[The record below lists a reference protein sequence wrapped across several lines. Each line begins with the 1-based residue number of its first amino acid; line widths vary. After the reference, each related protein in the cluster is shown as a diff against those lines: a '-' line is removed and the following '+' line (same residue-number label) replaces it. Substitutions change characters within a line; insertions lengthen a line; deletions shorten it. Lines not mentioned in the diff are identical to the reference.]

1 MMQVDWE
8 REKAWWNAKAP
19 KEEDDLGDEPVNRA
33 LRWREI
39 EQHLEGVKT
48 ILDIGCGQG
57 RFAIP
62 LAKRGFFV
70 TCLDISPVIL
80 DIARSRAKG
89 IKNITF
95 IEGNAVDLSQF
106 ADRSFDLVLA
116 MDGAISFCGSEAEKA
131 VRESCRVT
139 KKRLIISV
147 LSRARM
153 VQLCVE
159 SSLLL
164 SGKLLKAVYEFIETG
179 LWHQN
184 QFPENKIFT
193 KGLTQDYLGTMKAFT
208 LSELKTIIKQANMQ
222 ILRLGAFGSL
232 SNTFEKK
239 TIEQIFRDKTL
250 SEEFIDLADRFD
262 KEILPEGAG
271 ARQRCGLIAVAKPKS

>member
-1 MMQVDWE
+1 MKVDWE
-8 REKAWWNAKAP
+8 REKSWWDAKAP
-19 KEEDDLGDEPVNRA
+19 KEEDDLGDEIVNRA

-39 EQHLEGVKT
+39 EQNLDGIKT
-48 ILDIGCGQG
+48 ILDVGCGQG

-62 LAKRGFFV
+62 LAKRGFSI

-80 DIARSRAKG
+80 DMARNKAKG

-106 ADRSFDLVLA
+106 ADRSFDLVLT
-116 MDGAISFCGSEAEKA
+116 MDGAISFCGSEAKKA
-131 VRESCRVT
+131 VLESCRVT
-139 KKRLIISV
+139 REKFIMSV

-159 SSLLL
+159 SSLVL
-164 SGKLLKAVYEFIETG
+164 SGKLLEAVNEFMETG
-179 LWHQN
+179 LWHQD
-184 QFPENKIFT
+184 QFPENKVFT

-208 LSELKTIIKQANMQ
+208 LSELKTIIEQANMH
-222 ILRLGAFGSL
+222 ILRLGAFGFL

-239 TIEQIFRDKTL
+239 TIDKIFQDNTL
-250 SEEFIDLADRFD
+250 SKEFIDLADRFD
-262 KEILPEGAG
+262 KEILPEGVG
-271 ARQRCGLIAVAKPKS
+271 VRQRCGLIAVAEPK

>member
-1 MMQVDWE
+1 MKVDWE
-8 REKAWWNAKAP
+8 REKSWWDAKAP
-19 KEEDDLGDEPVNRA
+19 KEEDDLGDEPLNRA

-39 EQHLEGVKT
+39 ERNLDGVKT

-62 LAKRGFFV
+62 LAKRGFSI

-80 DIARSRAKG
+80 DMARNKAKG

-116 MDGAISFCGSEAEKA
+116 MDGAISFCGSEAKKA
-131 VRESCRVT
+131 VLESCRVT
-139 KKRLIISV
+139 REKLIMSV

-159 SSLLL
+159 SSLVL
-164 SGKLLKAVYEFIETG
+164 SGKLLEAVYEFMETG
-179 LWHQN
+179 LWHQD
-184 QFPENKIFT
+184 QFPENKVFT

-208 LSELKTIIKQANMQ
+208 LSELKTIIEQANMH
-222 ILRLGAFGSL
+222 ILRLGAFGSF
-232 SNTFEKK
+232 SDTFEKK
-239 TIEQIFRDKTL
+239 TIDKIFQDNTL
-250 SEEFIDLADRFD
+250 SKEFIDLADRFD
-262 KEILPEGAG
+262 KEILPEGVG
-271 ARQRCGLIAVAKPKS
+271 SRQRCGLIAVAEPQ